1 MVRSSDLTELGS
13 SWYISIVPFGGLPAN
28 FSLTL
33 TQRCQLPFGELA
45 PIVHT
50 VPSSVEGFYQ
60 LVPVRIDLP
69 FELELS
75 VPPSGSSALV
85 TVQYQPDPITYSNP
99 IMGHSSAQS
108 PGFDPTALV
117 AATAA
122 NTAAIGTMVS
132 AINAQPGLIADA
144 IDNNDYDTAAVN
156 PPPVVG
162 TVATLVLPADIT
174 RVKANFRNESNS
186 NNQRVKIF
194 ASTAVMT
201 ATALAALNYNTL
213 NSLDEL
219 LKGDSWESLDGES
232 KSNFYAI
239 AAASG
244 ANLAIT
250 TTRTV

>member
-1 MVRSSDLTELGS
+1 
-13 SWYISIVPFGGLPAN
+13 VPFGNLPAN
-28 FSLTL
+28 FSLTF
-33 TQRCQLPFGELA
+33 TQKCQLPFGELA
-45 PIVHT
+45 PIIHT

-69 FELELS
+69 FELELK
-75 VPPSGSSALV
+75 VPPVGSSALV
-85 TVQYQPDPITYSNP
+85 TIQYQPDPITYSNQS
-99 IMGHSSAQS
+99 MGHSSAQQ
-108 PGFDPTALV
+108 GAFDPTALV

-144 IDNNDYDTAAVN
+144 IDNNAYDTSAVN

-162 TVATLVLPADIT
+162 LVATLVLAADTT
-174 RVKANFRNESNS
+174 RVKANFRNESAS
-186 NNQRVKIF
+186 SSKTIKIF
-194 ASTAVMT
+194 ASTVPLTSA
-201 ATALAALNYNTL
+201 ALALINYSTL

-219 LKGDSWESLDGES
+219 LKGDSWESLEGES

-239 AAASG
+239 SAAAG